1 MTNFMSFGTC
11 KKRTVKKLLSYNSK
25 LKVTLNMVEVV
36 VKKTLKTPC
45 VFVDVAAVI
54 AIVNLLL
61 LQTAV
66 RSLSL
71 KLN

>member
-1 MTNFMSFGTC
+1 
-11 KKRTVKKLLSYNSK
+11 
-25 LKVTLNMVEVV
+25 MVEVV